1 MSKAIAQGSVIAG
14 LFLILLWLSNQI
26 NWMELLKVDKVTQ
39 DTEEKLGDI
48 LWDVFRKTEREIKD
62 KEPIDLVD
70 SVLIRICSANN
81 IDRSNLK
88 LHLLHKD
95 EINAFALPGG
105 HLVIFSGLIM
115 ACENSDEL
123 AGVIAHEVAHITEN
137 HVAKKLAKEIGFGV
151 VASIAGGT
159 AGAEIIKEAA
169 RVLSSSAFDRAIE
182 KDADIKAVDYLAEA
196 KIATI
201 PFADFLYKRSL
212 DDGDLMNYISWI
224 STHPN
229 PEERA
234 EYILEYGSTKSFDPT
249 PSLSDSA
256 WSQLKE
262 NIAD

>member
-1 MSKAIAQGSVIAG
+1 
-14 LFLILLWLSNQI
+14 
-26 NWMELLKVDKVTQ
+26 
-39 DTEEKLGDI
+39 
-48 LWDVFRKTEREIKD
+48 REIKD
-62 KEPIDLVD
+62 KEAINLVD
-70 SVLIRICSANN
+70 SVLLRICTANN

-88 LHLLHKD
+88 LHLLDKD

-105 HLVIFSGLIM
+105 HLVIFSGLIT

-151 VASIAGGT
+151 VTSIAGGT

-182 KDADIKAVDYLAEA
+182 KDADIKAVDYLVEA
-196 KIATI
+196 KIATK

-212 DDGDLMNYISWI
+212 DDDDLMNYISWI

-234 EYILEYGSTKSFDPT
+234 QYILEYGSTKSFDPT
-249 PSLSDSA
+249 PSLSESA
-256 WSQLKE
+256 WAQLE
-262 NIAD
+262 GSIGD